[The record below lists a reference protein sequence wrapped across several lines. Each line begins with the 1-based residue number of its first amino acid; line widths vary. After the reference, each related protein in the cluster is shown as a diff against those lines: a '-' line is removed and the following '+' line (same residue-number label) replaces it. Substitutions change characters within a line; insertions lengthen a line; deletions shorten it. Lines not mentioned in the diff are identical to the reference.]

1 MLLSSVGSNIP
12 LSQWF
17 ILVQVKLFF
26 SVLLAKMIVVALS
39 FVGQNGCLCLPF
51 LMDWVSYAVCC
62 KISLSASVSVSFF

>member
-39 FVGQNGCLCLPF
+39 FVGQNGCPCLPF
-51 LMDWVSYAVCC
+51 
-62 KISLSASVSVSFF
+62 